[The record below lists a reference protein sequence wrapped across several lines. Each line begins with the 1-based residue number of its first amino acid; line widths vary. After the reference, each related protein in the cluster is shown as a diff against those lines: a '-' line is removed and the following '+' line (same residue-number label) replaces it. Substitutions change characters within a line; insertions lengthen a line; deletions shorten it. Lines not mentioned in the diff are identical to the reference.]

1 MIGKFLITFSKN
13 KNNNDKNLNWV
24 KEIGIDSDS
33 RVAENCPPTHY

>member
-13 KNNNDKNLNWV
+13 KNNNDKKLNWV
-24 KEIGIDSDS
+24 KEIGIYSDS